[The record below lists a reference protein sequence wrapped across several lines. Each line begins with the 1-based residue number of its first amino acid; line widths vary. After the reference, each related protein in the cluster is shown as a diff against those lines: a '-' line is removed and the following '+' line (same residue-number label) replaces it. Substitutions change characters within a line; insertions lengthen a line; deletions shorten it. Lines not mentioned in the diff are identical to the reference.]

1 MTQNINLYDP
11 SLRARRD
18 WLTPGNAAAAL
29 GACVLATALAA
40 GWSHHELA
48 SLRQP
53 AADTRTALQAA
64 QADLVT
70 MAQRASDAKP
80 DARLQSD
87 LKIAQAALLQR
98 QSALELLQ
106 AGGFGH
112 ETGHAGALGAFAR
125 QSIDGL
131 WLTGIALDNAQVALR
146 GRALAPELIPSYVS
160 RLQREATLQ
169 GRAFRALQI
178 ERPLQPAD
186 TAASAPARPAPFV
199 EFSLV
204 SAQGNEVPVKP
215 SQGRP

>member
-18 WLTPGNAAAAL
+18 WLTAGNAAAAL

-40 GWSHHELA
+40 GWAQHDLNTV
-48 SLRQP
+48 RQP
-53 AADTRTALQAA
+53 AADAATALKSA
-64 QADLVT
+64 QAELLAL
-70 MAQRASDAKP
+70 AQRAGEAKP
-80 DARLQSD
+80 DARLQAE
-87 LKIAQAALLQR
+87 LKLAQTALVQR

-112 ETGHAGALGAFAR
+112 ETGHAGTLSAFAR

-131 WLTGIALDNAQVALR
+131 WLTGVALDHQQVALR
-146 GRALAPELIPSYVS
+146 GRALSPELIPTYVS
-160 RLQREATLQ
+160 RLQREAALQ

-178 ERPLQPAD
+178 DRPVQPAD
-186 TAASAPARPAPFV
+186 PAASVPARTAPFV

-204 SAQGNEVPVKP
+204 SAQGAEVPAKP
-215 SQGRP
+215 PEARP